1 MLERLRELLPPPADP
16 VEPGRPDGWPA
27 VERSLG
33 TALPG
38 DFKAFTERYGSGTVD
53 AFLYLFNPFT
63 AGQDG
68 NLLVEKDRV
77 LAAYGQTRARFPDGC
92 RCRRF
97 PNRAGCRRLAGPIT
111 VMSCT
116 G

>member
-16 VEPGRPDGWPA
+16 VEPGRPDGWA
-27 VERSLG
+27 EVEGTLG
-33 TALPG
+33 TELPG

-68 NLLVEKDRV
+68 NLLVEKDR
-77 LAAYGQTRARFPDGC
+77 ARPGSPTGC
-92 RCRRF
+92 RCQRS
-97 PNRAGCRRLAGPIT
+97 PNRAGCCRLAAPRT